1 MNKLSPAGNNPA
13 GVIFLTVMFFR
24 TVIVYVLLLL
34 VLRLMGKRQIGE
46 LQPSELVTTLLLSE
60 IAAQPVIDDNIPISY
75 GIVPVAVVI
84 ALEVIAS
91 FTVTK
96 CPRLKRIFIGKPSV
110 LIDRGKL
117 DPAALGRM
125 RMTAE
130 ELMAELRIQ
139 GVGDI
144 CDVYYAVME
153 ENGKLSV
160 ILKGAASPAAKA
172 DVGADTSEKGMA
184 RALVVDGA
192 VNDENLRTLG
202 KNRNWLDKQI
212 KARKTALDEIFLM
225 TCTDASDI
233 GIVKKTGAGK

>member
-1 MNKLSPAGNNPA
+1 
-13 GVIFLTVMFFR
+13 VIFLTVMFFR

-60 IAAQPVIDDNIPISY
+60 IAAQPVIDDNIPLSY

-91 FTVTK
+91 FAVTK
-96 CPRLKRIFIGKPSV
+96 CPRLKKIFIGKPSV

-117 DPAALGRM
+117 DIGEMSKVRL
-125 RMTAE
+125 TAE
-130 ELMAELRIQ
+130 ELLSELRLQ

-144 CDVYYAVME
+144 RDVYYAVME

-160 ILKGAASPAAKA
+160 IPKAAASPSTKA
-172 DVGADTSEKGMA
+172 DVGADAKENGMA
-184 RALVVDGA
+184 RAIVVEGKI
-192 VNDENLRTLG
+192 NDENLAALG
-202 KNRNWLDKQI
+202 KDRNWLDKQI
-212 KARKTALDEIFLM
+212 KARKTALPDIFLM
-225 TCTDASDI
+225 TCSDSDGI
-233 GIVKKTGAGK
+233 GLLTKGKKKK

>member
-1 MNKLSPAGNNPA
+1 M
-13 GVIFLTVMFFR
+13 TVMFFR

-91 FTVTK
+91 FVVTK
-96 CPRLKRIFIGKPSV
+96 SPRLKKIFIGKPSV
-110 LIDRGKL
+110 LINRGKL
-117 DPAALGRM
+117 DPAELGRV
-125 RMTAE
+125 RITAE

-160 ILKGAASPAAKA
+160 ILKGSASPATKA
-172 DVGADTSEKGMA
+172 DVNADTSEKGMA
-184 RALVVDGA
+184 RALVVDGG

-202 KNRNWLDKQI
+202 KDRNWLDKQI
-212 KARKTALDEIFLM
+212 KARQTALDEIFLM

-233 GIVKKTGAGK
+233 CIMKKAEGKK

>member
-1 MNKLSPAGNNPA
+1 M
-13 GVIFLTVMFFR
+13 TVMFFR

-91 FTVTK
+91 FAVTK

-110 LIDRGKL
+110 LINRGKL
-117 DPAALGRM
+117 DPAELGRV

-139 GVGDI
+139 GIGDI

-160 ILKGAASPAAKA
+160 ILKGSASPATKA
-172 DVGADTSEKGMA
+172 DVNADTSEKGMA
-184 RALVVDGA
+184 RVLIVDGGI
-192 VNDENLRTLG
+192 NEENLSALG
-202 KNRNWLDKQI
+202 KNRNWLFKKI
-212 KARKTALDEIFLM
+212 KERDIAPDEIFLM
-225 TCTDASDI
+225 TSTDASDI
-233 GIVKKTGAGK
+233 CVVKKPDKKK